1 VLASFSFGFPRFLL
15 RLPLQNS
22 RVRFS
27 PYRTAR
33 KGIPLGYGRHSETN
47 RCRKRE
53 GYLTDNE
60 GNDLIPDAHSPR
72 GADDLLATLRTQG
85 LDVLDGEARLLGQT
99 LEEKLAKEAEDID
112 LALTP
117 RTPEADSDPV
127 QIYLREMGASSL
139 LTREGE
145 VDIAKRIE
153 RGQMSALKALSRSPL
168 VIHQVLAI
176 GDDLKRGLRSI
187 KETVVFDDQEEITE
201 EILQDRAKDTTR
213 RIDELH
219 KHYKTARRL
228 AGRLAALP
236 AKKKAREY
244 SRRRCQL
251 GREMIRISIII
262 RNLGLTNSE
271 RKHLADWVNKTT
283 EIMHSL
289 DRQLRNVEKKIAR
302 THSEGLKKTYRRKQ
316 RQHRADMKRLESH
329 AGVTFPELHRTR
341 RRIIQGEMN
350 AEQAKH
356 ELIEANLR
364 LVVSI
369 AKKYGNRG
377 LQFLDLI
384 QEGNVGLMK
393 AVDKFEYRRGY
404 KFSTYATWWIR
415 QAISRAIA
423 DQARTIR
430 LPVHMIELVNKLTRT
445 SRQLVQSLGREPT
458 SAEIA
463 KQMDIPEGMVRKV
476 RKIMRVPISL
486 ETPLGAE
493 GDSHLSDL
501 IEDRAGVSPAE
512 AIINVNLKER
522 TEQVLHTLSL
532 REEKIIKM
540 RFGLEDGLAHTLEE
554 VGREFEVTR
563 ERIRQIEA
571 KALRKLRHPS
581 RSRELRLLL
590 DGAHG

>member
-1 VLASFSFGFPRFLL
+1 MHFPR
-15 RLPLQNS
+15 
-22 RVRFS
+22 
-27 PYRTAR
+27 
-33 KGIPLGYGRHSETN
+33 
-47 RCRKRE
+47 
-53 GYLTDNE
+53 D
-60 GNDLIPDAHSPR
+60 
-72 GADDLLATLRTQG
+72 ADDLLATLRTQG
-85 LDVLDGEARLLGQT
+85 LDFLDGDARLPGQT

-112 LALTP
+112 LALTQ

-127 QIYLREMGASSL
+127 RIYLREMGASSL

-168 VIHQVLAI
+168 VIRQVLAI
-176 GDDLKRGLRSI
+176 GDNLKRGLRSI
-187 KETVVFDDQEEITE
+187 KEIVIFDEEEITE
-201 EILQDRAKDTTR
+201 EILQDRAKDITR
-213 RIDELH
+213 RIGELH

-228 AGRLAALP
+228 AGRLAATP
-236 AKKKAREY
+236 AKSKAREY
-244 SRRRCQL
+244 RRCRCQL
-251 GREMIRISIII
+251 SREMVRISIII
-262 RNLGLTNSE
+262 RNLGFTNSE
-271 RKHLADWVNKTT
+271 RKHLADRVNKTT

-289 DRQLRNVEKKIAR
+289 DRQLRSLEKKVAC
-302 THSEGLKKTYRRKQ
+302 THSEELKKTYRTTQ
-316 RQHRADMKRLESH
+316 RQYRADMKRLESD

-341 RRIIQGEMN
+341 RKIIQGEMD

-415 QAISRAIA
+415 QAISRAVA

-430 LPVHMIELVNKLTRT
+430 LPVHMIEIVNKLIRT
-445 SRQLVQSLGREPT
+445 SGQLVQSLGREPT

-486 ETPLGAE
+486 ETPLGVE

-522 TEQVLHTLSL
+522 TEHVLHTLSL

-540 RFGLEDGLAHTLEE
+540 RFGLEDGSEHTLEE